1 VCLPGQNNQTGKGIL
16 KTDYKTE
23 GGTLADNV
31 KLAVKIIMK
40 TMDSSA
46 ASAERIEV
54 SVLRKRGGASAGPVA
69 SAEDLEL
76 VTLPDEEVRGLIEAL
91 QREAEA
97 EQKAKEAAAADI

>member
-1 VCLPGQNNQTGKGIL
+1 
-16 KTDYKTE
+16 
-23 GGTLADNV
+23 
-31 KLAVKIIMK
+31 VKIIMK

-54 SVLRKRGGASAGPVA
+54 SVLRKRAGVSGAVA
-69 SAEDLEL
+69 TTVEDLEL

-91 QREAEA
+91 QKEAEA